1 MNQNVLNSSNW
12 FSKLGTDLNA
22 TERNMNNKAKAVGD
36 NAFQNYLNNQIS
48 RSEASHQEK
57 QVGFSSAES
66 KNKRVGVKTILKNVD
81 TTAAK
86 LAVKTPEKVA
96 ETMNSKDSTANV
108 NTIDKKTDNTSSE
121 SINQDTQVKAQPEE
135 PVAVADVKALEPDVD
150 VRENLLTML
159 QQLLSQLTETTP
171 EKPES
176 ENLIAKVEQLI
187 QSLTQM
193 TGELPGKKE
202 LKLTE
207 KIEKVF
213 EKIVSDTESNKAMKP
228 EIVEALKSVLK
239 EMKQV
244 LKPESEKG
252 LEFSKVLAETKD
264 NASELKQ
271 VPSQSSA
278 DTSANGNTEGDDTKS
293 ANNKEAVSK
302 NGNAFGKSEELGKS
316 QNDKTVHPG
325 KEKNE
330 VRTQIISETKSNNGS
345 SVVAGIHAK
354 GETSMIAFGKTE
366 MTNQAA
372 RTALQQNIMDQITNS
387 PKMVIKQ
394 TEQGAM
400 MTLKLNPDVLGNVE
414 IKMEIIKG
422 VLQAEI
428 SVENMIV
435 KGAIDANLSDLKN
448 ALSDKGY
455 QVESLNVSV
464 GQESHN
470 GKGQQHQQQ
479 DQHSK
484 STDEEFEMQPGQ
496 YGFEAVVKDTQIDYK
511 G

>member
-1 MNQNVLNSSNW
+1 MNQNVLNSNNW
-12 FSKLGTDLNA
+12 FSKLGSDINA
-22 TERNMNNKAKAVGD
+22 TERNTNNKTKAVGD

-48 RSEASHQEK
+48 RSEAAHQEK
-57 QVGFSSAES
+57 QIGLSSAEN
-66 KNKRVGVKTILKNVD
+66 KTKRVSVKAILKNVD

-86 LAVKTPEKVA
+86 MAVKTPEKPV
-96 ETMNSKDSTANV
+96 ETMNTKDAAVTNATDKKADST
-108 NTIDKKTDNTSSE
+108 ISE
-121 SINQDTQVKAQPEE
+121 TTNQDVQVKAQPDEKLE
-135 PVAVADVKALEPDVD
+135 SVDVKSLDPVVD
-150 VRENLLTML
+150 GRENLLVML
-159 QQLLSQLTETTP
+159 QQLLSQLAETTA
-171 EKPES
+171 EKPEAD
-176 ENLIAKVEQLI
+176 NLIAKVEQLI

-193 TGELPGKKE
+193 TGELPDKMVS
-202 LKLTE
+202 KLTE
-207 KIEKVF
+207 KIEKVLD
-213 EKIVSDTESNKAMKP
+213 KVLNDTDSNKPMKP
-228 EIVEALKSVLK
+228 EVVEALKSVLK

-244 LKPESEKG
+244 LKPESDKG
-252 LEFSKVLAETKD
+252 LEFSKVLTETKD
-264 NASELKQ
+264 GASELKT

-278 DTSANGNTEGDDTKS
+278 DASANGNTESDDTNLSKD
-293 ANNKEAVSK
+293 KEAVSK

-316 QNDKTVHPG
+316 QNDKNIHPG

-330 VRTQIISETKSNNGS
+330 LKTQLTVDNKSNNANS
-345 SVVAGIHAK
+345 AVAGIHAK
-354 GETSMIAFGKTE
+354 SETSVIAFGKTE

-464 GQESHN
+464 GQESQN

-484 STDEEFEMQPGQ
+484 ATEEEFEMQPGQ